1 MLIWFPLSHSSRFS
15 VPSPSSP
22 LLASHANCLP
32 VGTRVSDFEIV
43 GLIGEGGF
51 GIVYLAKDTSLDR
64 IVALKEF
71 MPSSFAGRIDG
82 IQVAVRSANNR
93 ATFDAGLKS
102 FINEA
107 KMLARFAHPAL
118 VEVFRFWEGNG
129 TAYMAMRMY
138 RGETLRQVLT
148 RGGDPFNE
156 ERIAQIMGPI
166 FDALEML
173 HREQVFHRDIAP
185 DNIMLTDA
193 RSVLLD
199 FGSARRIIGDGTQA
213 LTTVLKPG
221 YAPIEQYSDDGT
233 MKQGAWTDVYAL
245 GGVLYHLATGK
256 TPMQAVSRMISDP
269 MQSVSDMTGERFSP
283 NFSQA
288 VAKAMSVHVE
298 NRFQTVTEFRQAL
311 GWNVVQ
317 AQVVTLPPP
326 QVWLEPKPSENAD
339 EKTGQRTGDKGGQ
352 PAAGNMAAAV
362 APAGT
367 AAIAATAGATAL
379 ADPIIK
385 GERSMPPRVVASSS
399 RMPMMAGV
407 AVAVIAA
414 IAAAIFFS
422 RGGGIPPVAPAQG
435 QAPPTATLPTTLPSP
450 PPGKTTPDQPTTAT
464 APAAAATPA
473 APVGEGWV
481 RFDITPRGR
490 IDIDG
495 ITKGLSTAVKEVKL
509 PVGMHT
515 IEISN
520 GQAAPLK
527 RTIEVKRDET
537 ITISHTF

>member
-1 MLIWFPLSHSSRFS
+1 MLLWFSLPDFSRLS

-22 LLASHANCLP
+22 LLATHANCLP
-32 VGTRVSDFEIV
+32 VGTRISDFEII
-43 GLIGEGGF
+43 GLVGEGGF

-82 IQVAVRSANNR
+82 VQVAVRSANNR
-93 ATFDAGLKS
+93 STFDAGLKS

-148 RGGDPFNE
+148 RGGEPFTE
-156 ERIAQIMGPI
+156 DRIAQIMGPI

-185 DNIMLTDA
+185 DNIMLADG

-269 MQSVSDMTGERFSP
+269 MLSVAEITATRFSP

-288 VAKAMSVHVE
+288 VAKAMNVHVD
-298 NRFQTVTEFRQAL
+298 NRFQTVTEFRKAL

-317 AQVVTLPPP
+317 TQVVTLPQP
-326 QVWLEPKPSENAD
+326 QVWLEPDKSEMVGGSSISAITGATTIERRVEPS
-339 EKTGQRTGDKGGQ
+339 TGNVGTAVGSNGA
-352 PAAGNMAAAV
+352 AAG
-362 APAGT
+362 G
-367 AAIAATAGATAL
+367 I
-379 ADPIIK
+379 DPIIR
-385 GERSMPPRVVASSS
+385 GERSVPQRPVENSS
-399 RMPMMAGV
+399 RTPIIAGV
-407 AVAVIAA
+407 AVAAVAA
-414 IAAAIFFS
+414 IGAAIWFG
-422 RGGGIPPVAPAQG
+422 RGTSTAPVVVRPVAPA
-435 QAPPTATLPTTLPSP
+435 AVSP
-450 PPGKTTPDQPTTAT
+450 ANDA
-464 APAAAATPA
+464 APATVVETPVVPTN
-473 APVGEGWV
+473 PVAIGEGV
-481 RFDITPRGR
+481 LKLEIKPRGKIV
-490 IDIDG
+490 IDDIS
-495 ITKGLSTAVKEVKL
+495 KGLSPPLDKIKL
-509 PVGMHT
+509 GVGTHT
-515 IEISN
+515 VEISN
-520 GQAAPLK
+520 GQVPPVK
-527 RTIEVKRDET
+527 RTIEIKRDET
-537 ITISHTF
+537 VTVSHTF

>member
-1 MLIWFPLSHSSRFS
+1 MS
-15 VPSPSSP
+15 SPSSS
-22 LLASHANCLP
+22 LLATHANCLP
-32 VGTRVSDFEIV
+32 VGTRVSDFEII
-43 GLIGEGGF
+43 GLVGEGGF

-148 RGGDPFNE
+148 GGGEPFAE
-156 ERIAQIMGPI
+156 ERIAQIMAPI

-185 DNIMLTDA
+185 DNIMLADG

-199 FGSARRIIGDGTQA
+199 FGSARKIIGDGTQA

-256 TPMQAVSRMISDP
+256 VPMQAVSRMMSDP
-269 MQSVSDMTGERFSP
+269 MKSVAELTEGRYSP

-288 VAKAMSVHVE
+288 VAKAMNVHVE
-298 NRFQTVTEFRQAL
+298 NRFQTVTEFRKAL
-311 GWNVVQ
+311 GWNVMQ

-326 QVWLEPKPSENAD
+326 QVWLEPSAVSNGSVAAPSKAEPQTIDRRA
-339 EKTGQRTGDKGGQ
+339 EQTSGKV
-352 PAAGNMAAAV
+352 AAQAV
-362 APAGT
+362 VAVPT
-367 AAIAATAGATAL
+367 
-379 ADPIIK
+379 DPIIK
-385 GERSMPPRVVASSS
+385 GERSVPPRPAESGSRTPLIAGVSVAVVA
-399 RMPMMAGV
+399 AIG
-407 AVAVIAA
+407 AA
-414 IAAAIFFS
+414 IWFS
-422 RGGGIPPVAPAQG
+422 RGGTPAPAGLTPAPAPAPQVATATKSEAPPAPIKLASDEPAVAP
-435 QAPPTATLPTTLPSP
+435 
-450 PPGKTTPDQPTTAT
+450 
-464 APAAAATPA
+464 
-473 APVGEGWV
+473 APVGEGLV
-481 RFDITPRGR
+481 KFDIKPRGR

-495 ITKGLSTAVKEVKL
+495 ITKGLSSAVKEVKL
-509 PVGMHT
+509 SAGTHT
-515 IEISN
+515 IEIFN
-520 GQAAPLK
+520 GQAPPVK
-527 RTIEVKRDET
+527 RTIELKRDET